1 MYRETGSKFKGEWQS
16 GIAQGPGQLIHD
28 NHRYRGHWVDGMLHG
43 PGKYIFD
50 IGCEQLGEYVPVEMN
65 AGDGEDD
72 EAASI
77 TIPKWKASKWAP
89 IQCD

>member
-1 MYRETGSKFKGEWQS
+1 
-16 GIAQGPGQLIHD
+16 
-28 NHRYRGHWVDGMLHG
+28 MLHG

-72 EAASI
+72 EVASV
-77 TIPKWKASKWAP
+77 TTQKWKASKWAP
-89 IQCD
+89 IQGFE